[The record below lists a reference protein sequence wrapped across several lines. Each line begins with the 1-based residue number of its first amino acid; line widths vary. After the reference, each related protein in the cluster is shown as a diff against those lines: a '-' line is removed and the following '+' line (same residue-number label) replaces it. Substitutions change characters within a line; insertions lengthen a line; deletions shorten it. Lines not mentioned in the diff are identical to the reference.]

1 MEDVAVAEYLR
12 TMESSGKRVVAAV
25 CGLYVHPTVSY
36 LAATPDRTVED
47 LEEDP
52 TEGILEV
59 KCPKSMDKKTII
71 EACKTKTFCLEMTN
85 SKACLKHKH
94 EYYFQ
99 IQGQLAVT
107 RRQWCDVVVY
117 TEVDI
122 HIERIWFD
130 PGFWEGTL
138 LKLNYFLKHALVPE
152 LILRRIQNGSLLYCN
167 EKYVGFKKD
176 K

>member
-1 MEDVAVAEYLR
+1 MKDLPALVYGRRMEDVAVAEYLR

-71 EACKTKTFCLEMTN
+71 AACKTKTFCLEMTN
-85 SKACLKHKH
+85 SKACLKHNKTSTISK
-94 EYYFQ
+94 FS
-99 IQGQLAVT
+99 VN
-107 RRQWCDVVVY
+107 
-117 TEVDI
+117 
-122 HIERIWFD
+122 
-130 PGFWEGTL
+130 L
-138 LKLNYFLKHALVPE
+138 L
-152 LILRRIQNGSLLYCN
+152 
-167 EKYVGFKKD
+167 
-176 K
+176 